1 MQEKIVAE
9 LGLNPVDKEVAV
21 LYQGER
27 QQFGDLDLNVI
38 QAFCLCLNCSHI
50 QIFFCFR
57 IRE

>member
-27 QQFGDLDLNVI
+27 QQFGDLALNVI
-38 QAFCLCLNCSHI
+38 QAFCLCLNCSH
-50 QIFFCFR
+50 FKCSFVLG
-57 IRE
+57 